1 MNEGLLTT
9 IFMLAL
15 ATSVYFLG
23 HLMSWMVYK
32 IAPHNCR
39 IEFTKARIL
48 RTNLVMTFS
57 ILLWGIVFYNLI

>member
-1 MNEGLLTT
+1 MNELLLTA

-23 HLMSWMVYK
+23 RLMSWMVYK
-32 IAPHNCR
+32 IAPENCK
-39 IEFTKARIL
+39 IEFTKAHIL

-57 ILLWGIVFYNLI
+57 ILLWGVVFYNLI